1 MIHIEW
7 MLILFNKDDNFFEKH
22 KSTNKV
28 KMIIKTKKT
37 EKHIKL
43 NINTF
48 VRVPEDCRQ
57 YTLVD
62 DPVDVPLDDPL
73 TYSFRV
79 SYKDTLH

>member
-7 MLILFNKDDNFFEKH
+7 MLILFNKDENFFEKH

-48 VRVPEDCRQ
+48 VRVSEDCRQ
-57 YTLVD
+57 
-62 DPVDVPLDDPL
+62 
-73 TYSFRV
+73 
-79 SYKDTLH
+79 